1 MSLIDRVFNFPQ
13 EVRIMGNNEQY
24 DLVILGGG
32 PAGAAAALY
41 GARAGMSVVLIEK
54 MMLGGE
60 ITSTAWF
67 DNYLG
72 FPDGVGGPEFGMLLD
87 EQLKKLDVPVHTGD
101 IEAVDFSESIKK
113 VTCSGK
119 ELQGKTVVIATGTV
133 PNLLNV
139 EGELELRGRGVSYC
153 ATCDAAFFRGKTI
166 AVVGGGDAALE
177 ETIFLS
183 RFAEKIYLIHRRDK
197 FRGCSW
203 LQDKVQKIP
212 AVEVLWNTTVS
223 KIIGENKVKALQIK
237 QDGADR
243 LLEIDGIFIYAGR
256 KPNNSFLKG
265 VALEQDERG
274 FIITSEK
281 METSLEA
288 IYAAGD
294 IRKKFLRQV
303 ITAAADGAIAAT
315 AASQYLFTY

>member
-1 MSLIDRVFNFPQ
+1 MEKNQQFDLI
-13 EVRIMGNNEQY
+13 I
-24 DLVILGGG
+24 IGGG
-32 PAGAAAALY
+32 PAGSTAALY
-41 GARAGMSVVLIEK
+41 GARAGLSVIIIEK

-60 ITSTAWF
+60 IVSTAWF
-67 DNYLG
+67 DNYPA
-72 FPDGVGGPEFGMLLD
+72 FPDGISGAEFGTLL
-87 EQLKKLDVPVHTGD
+87 EKQLEKLHVPVYMGE
-101 IEAVDFSESIKK
+101 IEKVDFSDK
-113 VTCSGK
+113 V
-119 ELQGKTVVIATGTV
+119 KTVGASGEEFRGSTVLIATGTL
-133 PNLLNV
+133 PNLLHV

-183 RFAEKIYLIHRRDK
+183 RFAEKIYLIHRRNK

-203 LQDKVQKIP
+203 LQDKVLKLP
-212 AVEVLWNTTVS
+212 MVEVLWDTTVS
-223 KIIGENKVKALQIK
+223 KIEGESKVSFLQIR

-243 LLEIDGIFIYAGR
+243 RIDADGIFIYAGR
-256 KPNNSFLKG
+256 LPNSGFLEG
-265 VALEQDERG
+265 VVLEQDERG

-281 METSLEA
+281 METSLEG

-303 ITAAADGAIAAT
+303 ITAASDGAIAAT